1 MKRSAPPEVGI
12 ALRLAGAQS
21 ANRMAQ
27 HAPQKKEI
35 RLSFGLAIYFGY
47 ILLLVTVPYGF
58 PPEASLSTAAAEEGY
73 NVLAAHYVVLAWS
86 LVAVLGSAIY
96 WRWAHRPDSPATEAT
111 IGGAATVQRTGKT
124 GYFLE
129 AGCVFLVFVALY
141 APPFLARYGPYIED
155 SLFLNYLLRMHCG
168 LTPYRDFQFIYGPLM
183 LYPAFYWTEIFG
195 YSMSSF
201 FGYLSLL
208 EGLQFAVLILV
219 LQRYLPT
226 RSKRY
231 AVFVV
236 WLFRVLS
243 GRRSQIEFPTVEVD
257 GVDEVLLIAETARRG
272 LDPLNP

>member
-1 MKRSAPPEVGI
+1 M
-12 ALRLAGAQS
+12 
-21 ANRMAQ
+21 
-27 HAPQKKEI
+27 
-35 RLSFGLAIYFGY
+35 
-47 ILLLVTVPYGF
+47 
-58 PPEASLSTAAAEEGY
+58 
-73 NVLAAHYVVLAWS
+73 
-86 LVAVLGSAIY
+86 
-96 WRWAHRPDSPATEAT
+96 
-111 IGGAATVQRTGKT
+111 
-124 GYFLE
+124 
-129 AGCVFLVFVALY
+129 VFVALY